1 MSNSASQSGHSR
13 FPTRCRPKKL
23 CPGAAA
29 MAELSRR
36 MSRLNPTFAPCL
48 PRPAKDAPAGAGWI
62 HEIKHD
68 GFRILARRDR
78 EHVRLFTRHGTD
90 FTARYPKI
98 AAALASLSVRS
109 CALDGEAIVVNAD
122 GLSVFDLIR
131 YRHHDHAAVL
141 CAFDL
146 IELDGEDARWQ
157 PVERRKAMLADL
169 LRGTRDGIAFNQ
181 HYEGDGAAIF
191 EHACAL
197 GCEGIVSKR
206 LGSHYRSGRVDH
218 WLKIKNPSAPAVKR
232 EAEEDWGHKRWTRG
246 RRMRNGN

>member
-181 HYEGDGAAIF
+181 HYEGDGASFSSTPAPS
-191 EHACAL
+191 AVRA
-197 GCEGIVSKR
+197 S
-206 LGSHYRSGRVDH
+206 SRSG
-218 WLKIKNPSAPAVKR
+218 SARTTDPAGSIIGSR
-232 EAEEDWGHKRWTRG
+232 SRTRPH
-246 RRMRNGN
+246 RR